1 MAIYNNILELIG
13 ETPIVRINH
22 LDTGPCELYIKL
34 ELQNPG
40 GSVKDRIGLKLI
52 EDAEARGD
60 LRPGMTIVEGT
71 AGNTGLALALVAA
84 QKGYRLLLVIPDKMS
99 HEKIAVLK
107 AMGAEVIMTRSDV
120 ARGHPEYYL
129 DMGRSLAEEINAGV
143 EAGGDGQ
150 GAWFVNQFSNPSN
163 PAAHEEST
171 GPEIWRQ
178 MDADLDAIVLG
189 AGSSGTLAGISA
201 WAAKHA
207 PELELILA
215 DPEGSILTEYVN
227 TGSYKDKSASWKVEG
242 IGEDF
247 LPDISDFSRV
257 QKAFSISDTE
267 SFHTVRE
274 LLHHEGIMAGSSTG
288 TLLAAALQYCREQTE
303 PKKVLTLA
311 ADTGNRYLSKVYND
325 RWMREQGLMETPFF
339 GDLRD
344 LIARPWDEK
353 ETVVVGPKEPLGNAF
368 GRMRLYDVSQLPV
381 MDGSELVGLITDED
395 MLNAI
400 HNGKLTFSDSVEAA
414 MVRDLM
420 TVSLHDDWRELAKPL
435 AAGVVVVVKDNE
447 QFIGLI
453 TRIDFLGWLSKNPT
467 E

>member
-1 MAIYNNILELIG
+1 MSIYNNILELIG
-13 ETPIVRINH
+13 ETPIIRINH
-22 LDTGPCELYIKL
+22 LDTGPCELFIKL

-52 EDAEARGD
+52 TDAEARGD
-60 LRPGMTIVEGT
+60 LKPGMTIVEGT

-107 AMGAEVIMTRSDV
+107 AMGAEVVMTRSDV

-129 DMGRSLAEEINAGV
+129 DMAQSLV
-143 EAGGDGQ
+143 EGLNKDSLQ
-150 GAWFVNQFSNPSN
+150 AWFVNQFSNPSN

-178 MDADLDAIVLG
+178 MAGDLDTIVLG
-189 AGSSGTLAGISA
+189 AGSSGTVAGISA
-201 WAAKHA
+201 WSVKHA
-207 PELELILA
+207 PELEIILA
-215 DPEGSILTEYVN
+215 DPEGSILTDFIN
-227 TGSYKDKSASWKVEG
+227 TGSFKDKSASWKVEG

-257 QKAFSISDTE
+257 AKAFAVNDVD
-267 SFHTVRE
+267 SFHAVRE
-274 LLHHEGIMAGSSTG
+274 LLNKEGIMAGSSTG
-288 TLLAAALQYCREQTE
+288 TLLAASLRYCQEQTE
-303 PKKVLTLA
+303 PKRVLTLA

-325 RWMREQGLMETPFF
+325 RWLREQGLIETTVV

-344 LIARPWDEK
+344 LIARPWDDR
-353 ETVVVGPKEPLGNAF
+353 ETVVIGPTEPLANAF

-381 MDGSELVGLITDED
+381 MEGSELVGLITDED

-400 HNGKLTFSDSVEAA
+400 YKGGLKFTDPVAMA
-414 MVRDLM
+414 MVTDLL
-420 TVSLHDDWRELAKPL
+420 TVSPDTDWQELAAPL
-435 AAGVVVVVKDNE
+435 AAGVVVVVKAGQ

-453 TRIDFLGWLSKNPT
+453 TRIDYLGWMAKQEQL
-467 E
+467 